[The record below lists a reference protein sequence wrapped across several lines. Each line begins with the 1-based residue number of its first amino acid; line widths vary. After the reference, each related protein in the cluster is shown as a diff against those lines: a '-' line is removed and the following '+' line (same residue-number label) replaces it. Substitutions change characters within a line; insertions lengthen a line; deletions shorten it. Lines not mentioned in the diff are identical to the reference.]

1 MKTDMVIYESTCIY
15 HCSTEFLT
23 QWLPELGIE
32 QEGEI
37 LLRGPNVM
45 KGYLNNP
52 EANAATITADGF
64 LRTGDIGK
72 LSKDGHFYIVDRLK
86 ELIKVKGFQVAP
98 AGKRLVLSGTY
109 PYAID

>member
-1 MKTDMVIYESTCIY
+1 MMLVFISVIVTLIPYPNLA
-15 HCSTEFLT
+15 LT
-23 QWLPELGIE
+23 KE

-37 LLRGPNVM
+37 LLRGPNIM

-52 EANAATITADGF
+52 EANAATFTKDGW

-72 LSKDGHFYIVDRLK
+72 LANDGHFYIVDRLK

-98 AGKRLVLSGTY
+98 AGKNLASKHC
-109 PYAID
+109 